1 MTDLNARWFDQGT
14 AADVA
19 AAINMRRARIKWVS
33 AHWVKEKWAQAQKRG
48 DLPPFDR
55 PHNGFPEGPRTILRR
70 FVEVQREGVVV

>member
-1 MTDLNARWFDQGT
+1 MTDLEARWFDEGT

-33 AHWVKEKWAQAQKRG
+33 AYWVKERWAQAQKRG

-55 PHNGFPEGPRTILRR
+55 PHNGFPAGPRQIVRR
-70 FVEVQREGVVV
+70 FYELMQAMVSA